1 MYRIFL
7 YKLIMYVL
15 ISKRETNF
23 NANFAHDI
31 FTYIIRLRET
41 IVQCWLNPSLYLSDQ
56 CKEIIHNPII
66 GLFTCYIIMH
76 HSYIIYRIPY
86 DLILL
91 LTVLFL
97 FYSNVLQLNDS
108 MQTFNC
114 LLCSGAWTQKFV
126 FFFSISLHEHNA

>member
-1 MYRIFL
+1 MRKTF
-7 YKLIMYVL
+7 
-15 ISKRETNF
+15 
-23 NANFAHDI
+23 
-31 FTYIIRLRET
+31 
-41 IVQCWLNPSLYLSDQ
+41 VQCWLNPGLFLSDQ

-91 LTVLFL
+91 LKVLIL

-114 LLCSGAWTQKFV
+114 LLCLGAWTQKFV
-126 FFFSISLHEHNA
+126 FFFLSLCMNITLKHPTPRKKCKEKKTIETLTTKKLTKKKN